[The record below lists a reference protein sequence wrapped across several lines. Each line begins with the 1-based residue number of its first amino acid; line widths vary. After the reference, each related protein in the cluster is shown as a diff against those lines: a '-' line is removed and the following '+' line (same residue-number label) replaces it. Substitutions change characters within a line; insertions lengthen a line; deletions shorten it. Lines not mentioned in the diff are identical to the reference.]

1 MIDDETSTSRM
12 FFDIHLWWLTN
23 EHYVLWHIGTH
34 NIKTKK
40 TEASCAGGAYKIPQ
54 ETKVKPVASV
64 KFIIDEVRLCMES
77 KWWKLLGVAL
87 QFEINYAWH

>member
-1 MIDDETSTSRM
+1 MNFENNVSM
-12 FFDIHLWWLTN
+12 LNMWLMMNNQHSQT
-23 EHYVLWHIGTH
+23 VLWLVGTH
-34 NIKTKK
+34 NIKNK

-77 KWWKLLGVAL
+77 KWWKLLGVAW
-87 QFEINYAWH
+87 FIHE